1 MRDLGLLILRV
12 VPSIFLIVYHG
23 IPKIYEPHYG
33 LVKKMGLPF
42 PEFFTWASILAETL
56 FALFVAIGLFTR
68 ISSIIVFINFIG
80 VIYFDLFIA
89 KDSISEAEDAFLYLL
104 IYLVIAL
111 TGPGKYSIDRR

>member
-1 MRDLGLLILRV
+1 MKDLGLLILRA
-12 VPSIFLIVYHG
+12 VPSILLIVYHG
-23 IPKIYEPHYG
+23 IPKLYKPHYG
-33 LVKKMGLPF
+33 LVEKMGLPF

-80 VIYFDLFIA
+80 VLYFVLGVA
-89 KDSISEAEDAFLYLL
+89 NRSIKEAEDAILYMI

-111 TGPGKYSIDRR
+111 TGAGRYSIDRR